1 MKSGTLKVPGA
12 TLFYEERGSG
22 PLLVLLPGS
31 GADAAMFDHLAELL
45 VPHFTVLAADPRG
58 YSRSPLDG
66 PPVDQQVEV
75 MSEDIHRLIEDRA
88 PAGESVYVFGASG
101 GAVVALD
108 LLARHPDRLALVVAH
123 EPPSFGLLPDAADH
137 RAFVDEVYELFHRE
151 GAAVAGARFAAGVGA
166 QLRGLPDPATLPPR
180 AADMVARVMANL
192 PIMLEHELRQITSHL
207 PHDAAL
213 AAGADR
219 LVLAVGAESPGTLPY
234 RPAATLAGRLGTPL
248 VEFPGGHGGLN
259 QHPEAFGHKLL
270 DVLQSARTNSST
282 VN

>member
-1 MKSGTLKVPGA
+1 MKSGTLQVPGA

-31 GADAAMFDHLAELL
+31 GADAAMFDHVAQVL

-66 PPVDQQVEV
+66 PPVDQRVEV
-75 MSEDIHRLIEDRA
+75 MSDDIHRLIEDRA

-108 LLARHPDRLALVVAH
+108 LLARHPERLALVVAH
-123 EPPSFGLLPDAADH
+123 EPPSFGVLPDAADH
-137 RAFVDEVYELFHRE
+137 RAFVDEVYALFHRE
-151 GAAVAGARFAAGVGA
+151 GAAVAGAHFAAGVGA
-166 QLRGLPDPATLPPR
+166 QLRGMPDPATLPPR

-192 PIMLEHELRQITSHL
+192 PIMLEHELRQITSYL
-207 PHDAAL
+207 PDETAL
-213 AAGADR
+213 TEHADR

-234 RPAATLAGRLGTPL
+234 RPATTLAERLGARL

-259 QHPEAFGHKLL
+259 QHPGPFAQKLL
-270 DVLQSARTNSST
+270 DLLLSARTGPSAT
-282 VN
+282 